1 LRERAGVRGL
11 PATRNLHSKGFT
23 LIEIV
28 MSIVLVGILAG
39 VASMIIM
46 QGARSYSAGQSRG
59 EAHQQAR
66 FAMDRMAREIRL
78 IRSRTIADIPV
89 MNPTDL
95 RFTDINGTDVRFQ
108 LDGSNNIQRSQNG
121 GVTWNVLASGIS
133 ALTIN
138 YFQQDGVTVAIATNL
153 WFIDITLTDTQGS
166 ESLTLR
172 TRVHPRN
179 F

>member
-1 LRERAGVRGL
+1 
-11 PATRNLHSKGFT
+11 
-23 LIEIV
+23 
-28 MSIVLVGILAG
+28 
-39 VASMIIM
+39 
-46 QGARSYSAGQSRG
+46 
-59 EAHQQAR
+59 
-66 FAMDRMAREIRL
+66 
-78 IRSRTIADIPV
+78 